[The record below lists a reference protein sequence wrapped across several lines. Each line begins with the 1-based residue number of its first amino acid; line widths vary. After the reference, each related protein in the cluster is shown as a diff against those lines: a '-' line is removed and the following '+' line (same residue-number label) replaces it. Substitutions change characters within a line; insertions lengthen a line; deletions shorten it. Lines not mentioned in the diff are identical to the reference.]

1 MQQWYH
7 DLLLHQERADDMAG
21 IDNDI
26 RVVYGMCC
34 PPCCEP
40 LESYYYQLDP
50 RSGTL
55 PTP

>member
-1 MQQWYH
+1 MT
-7 DLLLHQERADDMAG
+7 G

-34 PPCCEP
+34 PPCCEL

-55 PTP
+55 PTPWEEGLLLLLKLKSGGA